1 MPARGAKPPNP
12 VSVGFIV
19 TLFVIEGFSEVS
31 QDERNWIGMF
41 LVWFV
46 RWNGRRWPR
55 LYAPVAY
62 WMIWLGG
69 SNHDREV
76 GWIQSRS

>member
-31 QDERNWIGMF
+31 QDERNWIGMIF
-41 LVWFV
+41 GLVCSLEWKEMAPLV
-46 RWNGRRWPR
+46 RTSG
-55 LYAPVAY
+55 LLDD
-62 WMIWLGG
+62 M
-69 SNHDREV
+69 V